1 MRHLIAPIA
10 ISLSLLAGGAFAQD
24 ASVEGSWKD
33 SYGTSFDMQLCGDGT
48 ELCATLTDIQGDSRT
63 EENLQYVNQQVMKG
77 EQVAPNEWE
86 GTIILN
92 GSENKGK
99 VTQVS
104 ADEIQI
110 EGCKGIFCSTLTFN
124 RV

>member
-24 ASVEGSWKD
+24 GSVEGSWKD

>member
-1 MRHLIAPIA
+1 MRL
-10 ISLSLLAGGAFAQD
+10 LLAPLAFAALATGAFAQE
-24 ASVEGSWKD
+24 ANVEGTWKD
-33 SYGTSFDMQLCGDGT
+33 SYGTSFQMQMCGDGT

-63 EENLQYVNQQVMKG
+63 EENLKLINSQVMQG

-86 GTIILN
+86 GTIMLN
-92 GSENKGK
+92 GTENKGK

-104 ADEIQI
+104 ADQIEIQ
-110 EGCKGIFCSTLTFN
+110 GCKGILCSTLVFN